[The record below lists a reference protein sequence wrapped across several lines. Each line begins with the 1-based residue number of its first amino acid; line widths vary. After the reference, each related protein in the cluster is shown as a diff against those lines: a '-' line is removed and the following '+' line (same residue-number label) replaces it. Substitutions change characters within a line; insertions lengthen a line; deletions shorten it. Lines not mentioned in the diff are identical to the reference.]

1 MKKAMVLFS
10 LLTLFCVL
18 CARQVSA
25 QEKSNITV
33 RGSELNNG
41 VVIMD
46 VLKASKAYQL
56 QCNQGAAGCTN
67 LRNRDYLMVELPKNF
82 GMYECRDVE
91 VYPESAATPDTA
103 LPDKDKK
110 LGEYCL
116 VEKRRAEG
124 IETGAH
130 FAPMA
135 ACLQFAGAIMCK
147 LKINCVRR
155 LPRGAEDLAP
165 DILELWIGASH
176 RKVDVNIVRRGFIL
190 ADPVMHAIRE
200 RIKRLAVVTANINK
214 PLPERIGLSPGLS
227 SDWRQYL
234 DDLLQKDDSWSFLVY
249 SGTNLRPS

>member
-18 CARQVSA
+18 CTRQVSA

-67 LRNRDYLMVELPKNF
+67 LKNDNYLMVGLPKNF

-91 VYPESAATPDTA
+91 VYPQSAATSDTA

-116 VEKRRAEG
+116 VEK
-124 IETGAH
+124 
-130 FAPMA
+130 
-135 ACLQFAGAIMCK
+135 
-147 LKINCVRR
+147 
-155 LPRGAEDLAP
+155 
-165 DILELWIGASH
+165 
-176 RKVDVNIVRRGFIL
+176 
-190 ADPVMHAIRE
+190 
-200 RIKRLAVVTANINK
+200 
-214 PLPERIGLSPGLS
+214 
-227 SDWRQYL
+227 
-234 DDLLQKDDSWSFLVY
+234 
-249 SGTNLRPS
+249 